1 MAVLSERQQKAQA
14 LAREL
19 GSLEGVWI
27 VNPMPLP
34 DHSKLRV
41 QILDT
46 VRNRVLQM
54 LKDAGYEPQ
63 FVTILP
69 RVHNVQFDMGA
80 AVYEIDLPRERQP
93 IHDDRIHGELAKPEK
108 TSLELEGMRKYLGLK

>member
-46 VRNRVLQM
+46 VRNRVVQM

-69 RVHNVQFDMGA
+69 RIHNVQFDVGA

-93 IHDDRIHGELAKPEK
+93 VPQGELAKPE
-108 TSLELEGMRKYLGLK
+108 TTDIEREGVLKYLGLRK